1 LALPT
6 WHSFGTLFTLFIRF
20 LFIRLYVGT
29 RSYGTA
35 TSADRGEGSFHWKGE
50 WKANCKPAR
59 LFALILF
66 QSGSN
71 LVARQLPQ
79 PQPPYQLR
87 RTVCLEVRFLQKKFC
102 RWLIY
107 CSAKAIPVVPER
119 VVILVLPL
127 YVIPRYII
135 REPLNKSLWARR
147 WLCGMGCAK
156 GDEANGQPPSLG
168 A

>member
-6 WHSFGTLFTLFIRF
+6 CHSFGTLFT

-35 TSADRGEGSFHWKGE
+35 TSVDRGEGSFHWKAE

-59 LFALILF
+59 LFALSRTDPF
-66 QSGSN
+66 PTGSN

-135 REPLNKSLWARR
+135 REPLNKSSWARR
-147 WLCGMGCAK
+147 WLCGMGVR
-156 GDEANGQPPSLG
+156 ERRRSE
-168 A
+168 